1 MSSFSTEN
9 AVREAL
15 HEHGIGLCISVP
27 CKYIAQLLTD
37 VGGDQ
42 RFKLIFPS
50 REEEGLGI
58 AAGAHLAG
66 RGSVMLIQNSGL
78 GNMVNAYCSLNLYY
92 DIPLCLIITH
102 RGDELE
108 KIPAQAPMGSRTE
121 KLLDLLGIQT
131 MTLRRAEDLPRL
143 KQGLER
149 YANEKKS
156 VAFLTKKTFWNIS

>member
-1 MSSFSTEN
+1 MSSFSTED

-27 CKYIAQLLTD
+27 CKYIARLISG
-37 VGGDQ
+37 VGEDP

-92 DIPLCLIITH
+92 EIPLCLIITY

-108 KIPAQAPMGSRTE
+108 KIPAQVPMGSRTE

-131 MTLRRAEDLPRL
+131 VTLRAAKDLPRL
-143 KQGLER
+143 RQGLEW
-149 YANEKKS
+149 YGNEKKS